1 MWLDYRTMTSQ
12 LLVSDAGKRSLLL
25 PHGCIQDSDK
35 SCHINENAQLC
46 SGREVALK
54 VSSTTQIYSQKASDA
69 PEVSSEN
76 MVMIPYSMKIEP
88 IQFEGKTKMPHCYHA
103 CNDSLDT
110 GAPLSVLPCEVL
122 SEIENYSLLEPLRNG
137 STSKSVERLH
147 LYERMDLQFFE
158 DLNSSSNIGLRDH
171 QNQENDLYGKKFH
184 KSENTDYSGLMKVKF
199 GQPIFTS
206 SNTIK
211 STTSGAIQLEQF
223 LESPVNSVSDQSSK
237 VSLIQMGDELSA
249 ALISGFRSDFGK
261 CDSETQNEANQ
272 SCSFNEVEIVSGQ
285 TCIESDGDGF
295 DFPSLRREMIDS
307 DLGLSLF
314 SESKENLLDA
324 VVAGFPCSGKPNS
337 YSATT
342 DGIPS
347 QLDHFQEVNLTHTLI
362 KPHEITSESL
372 EFSCNR
378 NGYQLEDSKR
388 VSSSTELQNS
398 ANATSKKELISVV
411 QNFVKDESGRHCKEV
426 CPRQDNQEDK
436 PKTLRKRGRTE
447 KTTRPRPKDRQQI
460 QDRVQELRVIVPNA
474 NKCSIDALLL
484 RTIAYIKFL
493 HTITQHGGMWSYK
506 GKIKIARNEAMT
518 ILSEESKHGA
528 SWVVD
533 LGAHGEIQGRHCPIN
548 VENLSQPGQMLVEIL
563 CEEEGIFLEIAN
575 NIRQLGLTI
584 LKGIMEVRNGH
595 IWARF
600 VVESVR
606 DIHRLEVLW
615 SLTHILES
623 VTNKQANTGTSN

>member
-1 MWLDYRTMTSQ
+1 MTSR
-12 LLVSDAGKRSLLL
+12 LLVSDAGKHSLLL
-25 PHGCIQDSDK
+25 PHVCSQDSDK
-35 SCHINENAQLC
+35 SCLENGHVQLC
-46 SGREVALK
+46 SSREVALK
-54 VSSTTQIYSQKASDA
+54 VSSSTHIYAQKASQA

-88 IQFEGKTKMPHCYHA
+88 LQFEGETKKPQFLHD

-122 SEIENYSLLEPLRNG
+122 SETENYRLLEPLSNW
-137 STSKSVERLH
+137 STSKSLDSLH
-147 LYERMDLQFFE
+147 LYERMNLHFFE

-171 QNQENDLYGKKFH
+171 QNQENDLYGTNFH
-184 KSENTDYSGLMKVKF
+184 TSQNMECSGLMKVKF
-199 GQPIFTS
+199 GQPIFTYTNS

-211 STTSGAIQLEQF
+211 STTSGARQLEQF

-261 CDSETQNEANQ
+261 CESRTQNEAKK
-272 SCSFNEVEIVSGQ
+272 SCSFNEVELVSGQ

-295 DFPSLRREMIDS
+295 DFPSLRHEMIDS
-307 DLGLSLF
+307 NFLGLSLF
-314 SESKENLLDA
+314 SESKEDLLDA
-324 VVAGFPCSGKPNS
+324 VVAGFPSSGKPSS
-337 YSATT
+337 YSVTI
-342 DGIPS
+342 DEIPS
-347 QLDHFQEVNLTHTLI
+347 QLDYFKEANLRHTLT
-362 KPHEITSESL
+362 KPHEKTSEEL
-372 EFSCNR
+372 EFSYDSS
-378 NGYQLEDSKR
+378 GYQLEDSKQI
-388 VSSSTELQNS
+388 SSSTAFRNS
-398 ANATSKKELISVV
+398 TNATSKKELISMV
-411 QNFVKDESGRHCKEV
+411 QNLVKDESGRHCKEI
-426 CPRQDNQEDK
+426 CLKQENQEEK
-436 PKTLRKRGRTE
+436 PKTSRKRSRTE
-447 KTTRPRPKDRQQI
+447 KTSRPRPKDRQQI
-460 QDRVQELRVIVPNA
+460 QDRVRELRVIVPNA

-493 HTITQHGGMWSYK
+493 HTITQHGGRWSYK

-518 ILSEESKHGA
+518 VLSEESKHGA

-533 LGAHGEIQGRHCPIN
+533 LGAHGEIQGRQCPIN

-575 NIRQLGLTI
+575 NIRELGLTI
-584 LKGIMEVRNGH
+584 LKGVMEVRNGH

-623 VTNKQANTGTSN
+623 VANKRENTGISN

>member
-1 MWLDYRTMTSQ
+1 MTSQ
-12 LLVSDAGKRSLLL
+12 LLVNDAGKRSLLL
-25 PHGCIQDSDK
+25 PHVCSQDSDK
-35 SCHINENAQLC
+35 SCLKNENAQLC

-54 VSSTTQIYSQKASDA
+54 VSSTTQIYSQKESDT

-76 MVMIPYSMKIEP
+76 MVMVPYSMKMEP
-88 IQFEGKTKMPHCYHA
+88 IQFEGKTKKPQCYHA
-103 CNDSLDT
+103 CDDSLDT

-122 SEIENYSLLEPLRNG
+122 SEIENYSFLEPVRNW
-137 STSKSVERLH
+137 STSKSLESLR

-184 KSENTDYSGLMKVKF
+184 TSQNTDCSGLMKFKF
-199 GQPIFTS
+199 GQPIFTYANS

-223 LESPVNSVSDQSSK
+223 LETPVNSVSDQSST

-261 CDSETQNEANQ
+261 CDSETQNEAKQ
-272 SCSFNEVEIVSGQ
+272 SCSFNEVEIFSGQ

-314 SESKENLLDA
+314 SETKENLLDA
-324 VVAGFPCSGKPNS
+324 VVAGFPSSGKPSS
-337 YSATT
+337 YSVTT

-362 KPHEITSESL
+362 KPHEKTSESL
-372 EFSCNR
+372 EFSCNKA
-378 NGYQLEDSKR
+378 GYQLEDSKR
-388 VSSSTELQNS
+388 VSSSSELQNS
-398 ANATSKKELISVV
+398 ANATSKKELISMV
-411 QNFVKDESGRHCKEV
+411 QHLVKDESGRHCKEV

-436 PKTLRKRGRTE
+436 RKTLRKRGRTE

-460 QDRVQELRVIVPNA
+460 QDRVRELRVIVPNA

-518 ILSEESKHGA
+518 VLSEESKHGA

-575 NIRQLGLTI
+575 NIRELGLTI

-623 VTNKQANTGTSN
+623 VANKRANTGISN